1 MKIATTG
8 SEGTIGREL
17 VKRGC
22 IPINIDITNSELIR
36 NEIEYI
42 NPDVVIHCAAL
53 TDVKYCEEHF
63 KESFEVNV
71 RGTSNVVEAM
81 PKNSLLIYLS
91 TDHVFSGDN
100 WVNHGYG
107 EKHKPFPVNRY
118 GFSKW
123 GGELAAKTG
132 NCRVIIVRSSKLFNF
147 EWAKDTIYDLQNGET
162 VIVTDLIKRSFV
174 HVNHF
179 VNGLLYLANTYTK
192 YPKLDIINISGESV
206 FSYYLFWNSLKKY
219 LELPGEIKPRG
230 EELKDEVP
238 RPFRGGLEVVQAKK
252 LGIPIYSITD
262 GFELLKQGV

>member
-107 EKHKPFPVNRY
+107 EKHKPSPVNR
-118 GFSKW
+118 
-123 GGELAAKTG
+123 
-132 NCRVIIVRSSKLFNF
+132 
-147 EWAKDTIYDLQNGET
+147 
-162 VIVTDLIKRSFV
+162 
-174 HVNHF
+174 F

-192 YPKLDIINISGESV
+192 YPKLDIINIAGENV
-206 FSYYLFWNSLKKY
+206 FSYYLFWSSLKKY
-219 LELPGEIKPRG
+219 LGLPGEIKPRG

-238 RPFRGGLEVVQAKK
+238 IPFRGGLEVVQAKK

-262 GFELLKQGV
+262 GFELLKQGG